1 VSNASASHSDEALAA
16 LAQAF
21 TTQAQVLEAAI
32 TAAELAIDLGMEFA
46 WGPAGNLTR
55 ALYLVPAAEA
65 SGAINGMCGALSN
78 TAAQLSGLAQS
89 YGASEAE
96 TAGLFD
102 QIGGD
107 LGGGEGS

>member
-1 VSNASASHSDEALAA
+1 LAA

-21 TTQAQVLEAAI
+21 TTQADVLNAAI
-32 TAAELAIDLGMEFA
+32 TAAEVAIDVGMEFA

-55 ALYLVPAAEA
+55 ALYLAPAVAA
-65 SGAINGMCGALSN
+65 SGAINGISGALSN
-78 TAAQLSGLAQS
+78 TAAALSALSQN